1 MDAADPQIVTV
12 SISVNTSACWRRGG
26 GKLVALE
33 TDPVMDHSSRDTA
46 LRPNPDVIA
55 KRLDEVMVLV
65 HIPTN
70 RIFELN
76 ETGTRVWA
84 MIGEGLDPD
93 RIVRCLVDEFDVEE
107 ARAADEVKELLER
120 LSNEGLIAS

>member
-1 MDAADPQIVTV
+1 M
-12 SISVNTSACWRRGG
+12 GG

-55 KRLDEVMVLV
+55 KRLDEVTVLV

-107 ARAADEVKELLER
+107 ARAADEVKDLLER
-120 LSNEGLIAS
+120 LNNEGLIAS